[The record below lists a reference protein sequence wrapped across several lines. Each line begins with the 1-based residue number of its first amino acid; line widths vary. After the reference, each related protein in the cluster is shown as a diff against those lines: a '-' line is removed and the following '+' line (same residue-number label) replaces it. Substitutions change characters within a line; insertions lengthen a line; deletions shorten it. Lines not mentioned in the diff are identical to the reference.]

1 MFFGLVKGIEGM
13 EKFLLCTFFSYDEL
27 DIVNQQNIVIP
38 VFFTEFCG
46 GDVVFITDR
55 INQLIR
61 KFL

>member
-1 MFFGLVKGIEGM
+1 M